1 VTKQDDHA
9 GMRSAVEPLSILL
22 VNQYYAPAD
31 APTAALLADV
41 GAALAAEGNDVRAI
55 ASRRGYRDASVR
67 YPRRE
72 QIDGVHVR
80 RIGGTGFT
88 QQRRW
93 GRLIN
98 YFAFFAS
105 AGKQLLITRR
115 ADVVVCLS
123 TPPLL
128 AAIVQTITKLRGARF
143 IYWVMDVHPELAF
156 RLGHLEKTSITG
168 RILEWSG
175 RRTLERSDVVIA
187 LGNDMAKRIEPYS
200 NGSTRVVP
208 NWADGNRITP
218 RPIENHPLRAEWGW
232 DGKFVIAYSGNI
244 GLVHEFDTIIEAA
257 AKLEGDDR
265 YLFCFIGG
273 GPRENEV
280 HTEVERRGLSNV
292 EFRPW
297 VPDDQFPDSLTA
309 PDVHL
314 VTLREDLAGLSVP
327 SKTYSILAAGRP
339 IAFVG
344 PHDSDIAELMSS
356 ADCGIHVP
364 NGDAVGLT
372 DALRAYD
379 QNRDLQTA
387 HSNSARST
395 YEASFTPGRG
405 LASIMAL
412 LRS

>member
-1 VTKQDDHA
+1 MTERDDQA
-9 GMRSAVEPLSILL
+9 GTRAAVEPLSILL

-41 GAALAAEGNDVRAI
+41 GSALADEGNDVRVI
-55 ASRRGYRDASVR
+55 ASRRGYRDASVK

-72 QIDGVHVR
+72 LIDGVHVR
-80 RIGGTGFT
+80 RVGGTGFT
-88 QQRRW
+88 QKRRW
-93 GRLIN
+93 GRLVN

-115 ADVVVCLS
+115 PDVIVCLS

-128 AAIVQTITKLRGARF
+128 STIVQSITRLRGARF
-143 IYWVMDVHPELAF
+143 VYWVMDVHPELAF

-187 LGNDMAKRIEPYS
+187 LGNDMARRIEPYS
-200 NGSTRVVP
+200 NGATRVVP
-208 NWADGNRITP
+208 NWADGDRITP
-218 RPIENHPLRAEWGW
+218 RPIENHPLRAAWGW
-232 DGKFVIAYSGNI
+232 DGKFVIAYSGNM
-244 GLVHEFDTIIEAA
+244 GLVHEFDTIIDAA

-273 GPRENEV
+273 GPREHEV
-280 HTEVERRGLSNV
+280 RTEVERRGLSNV

-309 PDVHL
+309 ADIHL
-314 VTLREDLAGLSVP
+314 VTLREDLAGLSGP

-339 IAFVG
+339 VAFVG
-344 PHDSDIAELMSS
+344 PHDSDIASLVTDHHCGVHIANGAAGTLADVISHYADSPELS
-356 ADCGIHVP
+356 AAHQQAARQVFETGYSRK
-364 NGDAVGLT
+364 GGVGALT
-372 DALRAYD
+372 
-379 QNRDLQTA
+379 
-387 HSNSARST
+387 
-395 YEASFTPGRG
+395 
-405 LASIMAL
+405 AL
-412 LRS
+412 LR

>member
-1 VTKQDDHA
+1 MWVPHSQLRATTCESSHRDAATGTH
-9 GMRSAVEPLSILL
+9 RSGT
-22 VNQYYAPAD
+22 PA
-31 APTAALLADV
+31 
-41 GAALAAEGNDVRAI
+41 
-55 ASRRGYRDASVR
+55 ASRSTASTS
-67 YPRRE
+67 
-72 QIDGVHVR
+72 DGSA
-80 RIGGTGFT
+80 GPGFT

-156 RLGHLEKTSITG
+156 RLGHLKKSSITG

-187 LGNDMAKRIEPYS
+187 LGKDMARRIQPYS

-208 NWADGNRITP
+208 NWADGDRITP
-218 RPIENHPLRAEWGW
+218 RPVENHPLRTEWGW
-232 DGKFVIAYSGNI
+232 DGKFVIAYSGNM
-244 GLVHEFDTIIEAA
+244 GLVHEFDTIIDAA
-257 AKLEGDDR
+257 TKLEGDDR

-273 GPRENEV
+273 GPREHEV
-280 HTEVERRGLSNV
+280 RTEVERRGLSNV

-297 VPDDQFPDSLTA
+297 VHDDQLPDSLTA
-309 PDVHL
+309 ADVHL

-339 IAFVG
+339 VAFVG
-344 PHDSDIAELMSS
+344 PLDCDIADLVASTH
-356 ADCGIHVP
+356 CGVHVQ
-364 NGDAVGLT
+364 NGDVVGLT

-379 QNRDLQTA
+379 ENRHLRSA
-387 HSNSARST
+387 HSSSARSA